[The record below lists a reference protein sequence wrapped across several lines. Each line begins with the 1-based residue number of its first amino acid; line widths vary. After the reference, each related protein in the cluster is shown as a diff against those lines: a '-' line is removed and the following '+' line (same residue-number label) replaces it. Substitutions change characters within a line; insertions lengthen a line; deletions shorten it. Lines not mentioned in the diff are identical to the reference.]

1 MVQFS
6 FVESMDILRDNVPF
20 MFDGSFEK
28 MAQFDDF
35 LNHRTTILRR
45 RGVKRKVCGP
55 RRFRTATIGCTAAAA
70 AAAAA
75 SCNGVALGMG
85 TGQMQGVL

>member
-1 MVQFS
+1 MVKFS

-45 RGVKRKVCGP
+45 RGVKRKV
-55 RRFRTATIGCTAAAA
+55 
-70 AAAAA
+70 
-75 SCNGVALGMG
+75 
-85 TGQMQGVL
+85 

>member
-55 RRFRTATIGCTAAAA
+55 RRFRTATIGCTAAADV
-70 AAAAA
+70 AA

>member
-70 AAAAA
+70 AAA